1 MKIQKG
7 TSLVLLVLFLL
18 YQFQIGIIY
27 ADTQSKLETS
37 KEQSIAWLT
46 QVWKVI
52 DSSITK
58 IDKKIKDEE
67 QSERLREKEQEIQEY
82 IEDTQ
87 EKIGTAKTKTS
98 IAKSLKEAEKV
109 IVLKIVS
116 WVTKYENVEDNIS
129 ETVADTLEEKAQ
141 AVEAI
146 QDSLETKSW
155 DYTIMIKT
163 KYNALQTIKLLKKF
177 DPKLRLNFLYSNTQ
191 ENYFEI
197 TVDEDSLFKQEM
209 LEDIENGD
217 IPESFLGIEI
227 VQPEVFS
234 IE

>member
-197 TVDEDSLFKQEM
+197 TVDEDSL
-209 LEDIENGD
+209 
-217 IPESFLGIEI
+217 
-227 VQPEVFS
+227 
-234 IE
+234 